1 MTTPVKD
8 LPESFRNRFKGRDLT
23 ETDECFDTALRI
35 AANELEASLAAQDDE
50 LERLR
55 GALEEAMSWNWL
67 DGDVPEEI
75 AERLDTLSI
84 PPKHKLGGGGE

>member
-8 LPESFRNRFKGRDLT
+8 LPDKFLKLAHDR
-23 ETDECFDTALRI
+23 C
-35 AANELEASLAAQDDE
+35 ANEYIDCAEMLKESLAAQDDE